1 MLTYEIGK
9 QYPHKDY
16 RPGREEIRAVTD
28 HSFFH
33 IVYYC
38 TQPNEDGPNWQK
50 GPLLYGLY
58 VSQDI
63 PCFLVHLTGIG
74 LAFEVTINVHTLAD
88 DLVEGWL
95 NSDRNLVPMLL
106 MDAHTNI
113 IRAMRMLSIK
123 PTIATQLRDCLEKQD
138 IRYSDAQAVD
148 KATDELLSRVNTQRL
163 LKLTTMHRAG

>member
-1 MLTYEIGK
+1 MLTYEIGMP
-9 QYPHKDY
+9 YPHKDY
-16 RPGREEIRAVTD
+16 QPGREEIRAVTD

-50 GPLLYGLY
+50 GPLMYGLH
-58 VSQDI
+58 VSQDV

-123 PTIATQLRDCLEKQD
+123 PTVATQLRDCLEKQD
-138 IRYSDAQAVD
+138 IRYSDALAVD
-148 KATDELLSRVNTQRL
+148 RATDELLSRTNTQQL
-163 LKLTTMHRAG
+163 LKLTTMHRAV